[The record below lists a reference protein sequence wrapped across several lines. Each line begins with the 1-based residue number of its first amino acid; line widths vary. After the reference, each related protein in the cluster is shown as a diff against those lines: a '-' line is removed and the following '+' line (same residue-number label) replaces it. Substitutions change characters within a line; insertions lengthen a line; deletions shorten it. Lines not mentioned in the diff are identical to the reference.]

1 MRAAVTALK
10 VRYPHRR
17 ALLAAARAEG
27 PVLSLFVPGHTEIP
41 AGSALELEV
50 SLDDSPLRFTLS
62 GTVRAQFQSRVARQE
77 PGLAVVFTGEA
88 KRPVAEMVAI
98 CAGRSVED
106 GTALDSRLQV
116 DVSCLVDVSGQ
127 SVRAVMRDVSNS
139 GAFIGTPIPPAL
151 RPESELTVRF
161 DPLFGRWG
169 GNPLSARVVWV
180 GRKHGMSGFG
190 VRFLEPAAIVRERL
204 KKHLVR

>member
-1 MRAAVTALK
+1 MGAAVTALK

-27 PVLSLFVPGHTEIP
+27 PVLSLFVPGHTELAP
-41 AGSALELEV
+41 GTALAIEV
-50 SLDDSPLRFTLS
+50 SLDDSSLRFSLN
-62 GTVRAQFQSRVARQE
+62 GTVRAQFQRIARQE

-139 GAFIGTPIPPAL
+139 GAFIGTPSAPSL

-169 GNPLSARVVWV
+169 GNPLAARVVWV
-180 GRKHGMSGFG
+180 GHKHGMSGFG
-190 VRFLEPAAIVRERL
+190 VRFLESAAIVRERL

>member
-1 MRAAVTALK
+1 MGATTTLK

-27 PVLSLFVPGHTEIP
+27 AVLSLFVPGHTDVAP
-41 AGSALELEV
+41 GTALSLEV
-50 SLDDSPLRFTLS
+50 NLDDSPLRFALQ
-62 GTVRAQFQSRVARQE
+62 GTVRAQLSVRSE

-88 KRPVAEMVAI
+88 KRPVAEMVAL
-98 CAGRSVED
+98 CAGRAVAD

-116 DVSCLVDVSGQ
+116 DVSCLIDLSGQ

-139 GAFIGTPIPPAL
+139 GAFIGTPSPPGV
-151 RPESELTVRF
+151 RPDSELTVRF

-169 GNPLSARVVWV
+169 GNPLAARVVWV
-180 GRKHGMSGFG
+180 GHKHGMSGFG
-190 VRFLEPAAIVRERL
+190 VRFLESTAIVRERL
-204 KKHLVR
+204 KKHLAR